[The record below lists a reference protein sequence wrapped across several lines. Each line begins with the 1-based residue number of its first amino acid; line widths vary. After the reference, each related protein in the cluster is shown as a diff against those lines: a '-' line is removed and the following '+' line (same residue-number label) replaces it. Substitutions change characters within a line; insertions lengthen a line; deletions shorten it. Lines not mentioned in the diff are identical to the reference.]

1 MTTTL
6 DAFDLAARLLDGLD
20 GIPSG
25 PVLKS
30 ELARR
35 LAEEDIASLPAL
47 APADPERVVRST
59 DYHFRQA
66 IRVAARGAVDV
77 PIRFLRTTW
86 NDDRWLTSYSGTG
99 EADWVETIGRIGR
112 EAFAEHVQQ
121 LLDGAIGM
129 GFEVGFGL
137 GRTGSTTISM
147 RRVAYR

>member
-1 MTTTL
+1 MTTL
-6 DAFDLAARLLDGLD
+6 DAFELAARLLDGLD

-35 LAEEDIASLPAL
+35 LADESIACLPAL
-47 APADPERVVRST
+47 APSDPGREVRST
-59 DYHFRQA
+59 DYHFRLA

-77 PIRFLRTTW
+77 PIRFLRTTLD
-86 NDDRWLTSYSGTG
+86 DDRCLTSYSGTG
-99 EADWVETIGRIGR
+99 EPDWVETIGRIGR
-112 EAFAEHVQQ
+112 EAFAEHVQR
-121 LLDGAIGM
+121 LLDGAIGA

-147 RRVAYR
+147 RRIAYD